1 MIILFGLMH
10 SNAEETEKT
19 KPNHDELLAVDTL
32 KSRIATSLALM
43 GTKRRSNFKPTFLY
57 F

>member
-43 GTKRRSNFKPTFLY
+43 GTKRRSNFKPIFLY